1 MERANC
7 PPGPLQGI
15 RVIDLTTVSYTA
27 SLPQAGPRPN
37 HFRSGRLPQGKEP
50 VSAHEDRARSIV
62 AKISSS
68 SGKRNCFS
76 LENTRV
82 PSIRTSKAP
91 PLPSMRLDSMPYLSL
106 MAVCKLAASGR

>member
-1 MERANC
+1 MADGATVECEPRC
-7 PPGPLQGI
+7 YTHQVDRGT
-15 RVIDLTTVSYTA
+15 LTFPY
-27 SLPQAGPRPN
+27 PRPIPDP
-37 HFRSGRLPQGKEP
+37 RTAGLGLPQGKEA
-50 VSAHEDRARSIV
+50 VTAHEDRARSIA

-91 PLPSMRLDSMPYLSL
+91 PLPSMSLESMPYLSL
-106 MAVCKLAASGR
+106 MAFCKLAASGR